1 MYASLYM
8 TTSNKIGGF
17 LIDDEVC
24 SLKKEVQEIKD
35 IMSRQGGNSRNALPF
50 QIERS
55 NVQVFIFIV

>member
-24 SLKKEVQEIKD
+24 SLKKEAQEIKD
-35 IMSRQGGNSRNALPF
+35 IMSRHGGNLRNALPF
-50 QIERS
+50 QIEGS
-55 NVQVFIFIV
+55 NLQVFIVIV